1 MSIQSQLQAIAKKRM
16 QDVSEI
22 ARASI
27 IRVGNRVTTESPV
40 DKATFINSWNT
51 SINNLKYEKRA
62 GKSGGQ
68 DSLDELNQVVSSMDL
83 GATAYFNNPQPYG
96 HRLEY
101 DAWSE
106 KAPDGFL
113 RKNTMLWEQ
122 IVEEEIARRR

>member
-1 MSIQSQLQAIAKKRM
+1 MSIQSQLQAISRKRM

-22 ARASI
+22 VRASI
-27 IRVGNRVTTESPV
+27 IREGNRIVTESPV

-51 SINNLKYEKRA
+51 SINSLKYEKRA

-68 DSLDELNQVVSSMDL
+68 DSLDELNAVVGSMEL
-83 GATAYFNNPQPYG
+83 GAIAYVNNPQPYG

-101 DAWSE
+101 DGWSE

-122 IVEEEIARRR
+122 IVEEEIAKRR